1 MNLRTPQPRS
11 IFLLGT
17 RVDNIDECTALRM
30 AIGFAAHRDGLPART
45 VCFTNVHTIC
55 EARRDR
61 TLMHCVNLAD
71 LVLPDGSGLKIAG
84 RIFGTP
90 IRENL
95 NGTDFTPKVLDAAQQ
110 NGLSVYLLGAQL
122 GRVVSC
128 RANLLRQYP
137 NLKIVGLH
145 HGYFTADDEQDVIR
159 DINAKKPDILLVA
172 LGTPRQEKWI
182 SKNARCLNV
191 GVCLA
196 VGGLFDFL
204 SGTIE
209 RAPAWMRRAGI
220 EWIFRLLQ
228 EPRLKWKRVFLE
240 IPMFLALVIAKRI
253 VPRKLRMLHD
263 RRVALR

>member
-11 IFLLGT
+11 ILLLCT
-17 RVDNIDECTALRM
+17 RGDNIDEVTALRTT
-30 AIGFAAHRDGLPART
+30 IGFAAHRDGLPART

-61 TLMHCVNLAD
+61 SLMHCVNLAD

-95 NGTDFTPKVLDAAQQ
+95 NGTDFTPKVLDAARQ

-137 NLKIVGLH
+137 NLRIVGLH
-145 HGYFTADDEQDVIR
+145 HGYFTPEDEQDVIR
-159 DINAKKPDILLVA
+159 DINAKQPDILLVA
-172 LGTPRQEKWI
+172 LGTPVQEKWI
-182 SKNARCLNV
+182 SRNARRLNAA
-191 GVCLA
+191 VCLA
-196 VGGLFDFL
+196 AAGLFDFL
-204 SGTIE
+204 SGTIV
-209 RAPAWMRRAGI
+209 RAPAWMRRAGV
-220 EWIFRLLQ
+220 EWIFR
-228 EPRLKWKRVFLE
+228 FL
-240 IPMFLALVIAKRI
+240 
-253 VPRKLRMLHD
+253 
-263 RRVALR
+263 